1 MNNFHNDLGDLSDPG
16 KVVEAVE
23 LGNISTQLL
32 LNFFRDIYLIRRC
45 EETIGDLS
53 KSGEIRTPVHLGIG
67 QEGVAVG
74 VAKSLR
80 KNDRVFSNHRSHSH
94 YLSMGASIEKL
105 FAEVLGK
112 ASGASKGMGGSMHL
126 VDREVGFWGSVP
138 IVGGTIPLAVGAGL
152 AAKRDGEKSVAVAYF
167 GDGACEEGVLH
178 ESLNLAQVM
187 QLPVIFVCE
196 NNLYSSHMDMHLRQ
210 PSNSVSRFAEEHK
223 MNSYLLDGNDVVKVA
238 TFAEKAIRRARNG
251 DGPSFVEAVTFR
263 WRGHVG
269 PEMDL
274 DVGVKRS
281 AEELAAWMQL
291 DPLKRIEDALRKNRN
306 CEDGVFEEIKLAVD
320 KSIEENLSLARAAE
334 DPNLENLLGF
344 VYEKN

>member
-1 MNNFHNDLGDLSDPG
+1 
-16 KVVEAVE
+16 
-23 LGNISTQLL
+23 
-32 LNFFRDIYLIRRC
+32 
-45 EETIGDLS
+45 
-53 KSGEIRTPVHLGIG
+53 
-67 QEGVAVG
+67 
-74 VAKSLR
+74 
-80 KNDRVFSNHRSHSH
+80 
-94 YLSMGASIEKL
+94 
-105 FAEVLGK
+105 
-112 ASGASKGMGGSMHL
+112 
-126 VDREVGFWGSVP
+126 
-138 IVGGTIPLAVGAGL
+138 
-152 AAKRDGEKSVAVAYF
+152 
-167 GDGACEEGVLH
+167 
-178 ESLNLAQVM
+178 
-187 QLPVIFVCE
+187 
-196 NNLYSSHMDMHLRQ
+196 
-210 PSNSVSRFAEEHK
+210 
-223 MNSYLLDGNDVVKVA
+223 VKVA

>member
-1 MNNFHNDLGDLSDPG
+1 
-16 KVVEAVE
+16 
-23 LGNISTQLL
+23 
-32 LNFFRDIYLIRRC
+32 
-45 EETIGDLS
+45 
-53 KSGEIRTPVHLGIG
+53 
-67 QEGVAVG
+67 
-74 VAKSLR
+74 
-80 KNDRVFSNHRSHSH
+80 
-94 YLSMGASIEKL
+94 
-105 FAEVLGK
+105 
-112 ASGASKGMGGSMHL
+112 
-126 VDREVGFWGSVP
+126 
-138 IVGGTIPLAVGAGL
+138 VGAGL

-210 PSNSVSRFAEEHK
+210 PSNSVSRFAEAHK